1 MVKFIGHQ
9 MFASHVWNDTGPTP
23 IAINLREVESID
35 QINAPQ
41 LGGDCVIVHLK
52 HNKNPIPIDGDIIEI
67 LAEFQKHLQT
77 IY

>member
-1 MVKFIGHQ
+1 MVKFIGNW
-9 MFASHVWNDTGPTP
+9 MFASHIRNDAGPTP
-23 IAINLREVESID
+23 IAINLRGIESID

-52 HNKNPIPIDGDIIEI
+52 HNEDPIPIDGDIIEI